1 MELTFTYEADP
12 DLLVTYNRQNGTSYE
27 LLPDCYTTPELK
39 IKAGEVTTTAEIEVT
54 PTSLTA
60 APGGKEYLLPIRIT
74 GCDNSSVKIQ
84 DGAVTYLS
92 INMRDKY
99 TGSWTMTILDGESGI
114 STSPGAVI
122 NTQLY
127 HLKAMKKSGLGDASC
142 QNLINNVSDE
152 EVIFSPGWAGT
163 FWDQTTQAFKI
174 TEEDVGNERK
184 KVEIIYGW
192 NGDVYNYRVTNN
204 QSWYEPA
211 TQTLHIEYD
220 GVYDWGNYSVRRN
233 FTNPVFN

>member
-1 MELTFTYEADP
+1 
-12 DLLVTYNRQNGTSYE
+12 
-27 LLPDCYTTPELK
+27 
-39 IKAGEVTTTAEIEVT
+39 
-54 PTSLTA
+54 
-60 APGGKEYLLPIRIT
+60 
-74 GCDNSSVKIQ
+74 
-84 DGAVTYLS
+84 
-92 INMRDKY
+92 
-99 TGSWTMTILDGESGI
+99 
-114 STSPGAVI
+114 
-122 NTQLY
+122 
-127 HLKAMKKSGLGDASC
+127 MKKSGLGDASC

>member
-1 MELTFTYEADP
+1 
-12 DLLVTYNRQNGTSYE
+12 
-27 LLPDCYTTPELK
+27 
-39 IKAGEVTTTAEIEVT
+39 
-54 PTSLTA
+54 
-60 APGGKEYLLPIRIT
+60 
-74 GCDNSSVKIQ
+74 
-84 DGAVTYLS
+84 
-92 INMRDKY
+92 MRDKC

-122 NTQLY
+122 NAQLY

-184 KVEIIYGW
+184 KVEIIYGF
-192 NGDVYNYRVTNN
+192 
-204 QSWYEPA
+204 S
-211 TQTLHIEYD
+211 
-220 GVYDWGNYSVRRN
+220 
-233 FTNPVFN
+233 